1 MDKLRKEIRNINILE
16 KQSNKKL
23 ILRIIRVI
31 EKKGTTVIKKNQ
43 IIILTKN
50 VNTEN
55 KVLVLLDNRY
65 RV

>member
-23 ILRIIRVI
+23 ILRITRVI

-43 IIILTKN
+43 IIILT
-50 VNTEN
+50 
-55 KVLVLLDNRY
+55 
-65 RV
+65 